1 MADTPET
8 RREDAKTLQ
17 LGAPMSAP
25 DLEAWFINEVL
36 PLEAILMQY
45 LRNHWRDPSEIDD
58 LRQEVYIRVCEAA
71 QRERPDPAK
80 PFVLGTARNLIIDR
94 IRRQQI
100 VAIEKV
106 ADLDALGIAA
116 DIPGPDRSA
125 MARDELRRLQSA
137 IDRLPPR
144 CREAV
149 VLCKIEGLSGREIAQ
164 RMGVSEATVS
174 EHIEKG
180 MCAIADMLYGKSP
193 EIRKIP

>member
-1 MADTPET
+1 
-8 RREDAKTLQ
+8 
-17 LGAPMSAP
+17 MSASA
-25 DLEAWFINEVL
+25 LENWFVAEVL

-71 QRERPDPAK
+71 QREVPDPAK

-116 DIPGPDRSA
+116 DVPGPDRSVI
-125 MARDELRRLQSA
+125 ARDELRRLQQA

-149 VLCKIEGLSGREIAQ
+149 VLCKVEGLTGKQIAQ

-174 EHIEKG
+174 EHIDKG
-180 MCAIADMLYGKSP
+180 MCALADMLYSEPP
-193 EIRKIP
+193 EIRRTP

>member
-1 MADTPET
+1 
-8 RREDAKTLQ
+8 
-17 LGAPMSAP
+17 MSVAA
-25 DLEAWFINEVL
+25 LEAWFIAEVL

-71 QRERPDPAK
+71 RREIPDPAK

-106 ADLDALGIAA
+106 ADLDALGLAA
-116 DIPGPDRSA
+116 DYPGPDRSV
-125 MARDELRRLQSA
+125 MARDELRRLQQA

-149 VLCKIEGLSGREIAQ
+149 VLCKVEGLTGKQIAQ
-164 RMGVSEATVS
+164 RMGISEATVS
-174 EHIEKG
+174 EHIDKG
-180 MCAIADMLYGKSP
+180 MCALADMLYGEPP
-193 EIRKIP
+193 EIRRTP